1 MNKQTRKHCQFCRFQ
16 KCLAVGM
23 KPSWVM
29 TEDDKREKR
38 EKAVVRRMAL
48 EAKRSSK
55 PYKKSG
61 SASSAPRLSEI
72 DEREAKY
79 DFGTRPPLSVSASP
93 PYRSPK
99 EEQSSPKR
107 EPPSPN
113 YFIKEEPMSPGGLP
127 LHSMSL
133 SEFNQVEKRVKKD
146 EKTCNTVFEPL
157 PFFRDRSGLTQSRIA
172 LTSRSSLAL

>member
-1 MNKQTRKHCQFCRFQ
+1 MVNKQTRKHCQYCRFQ

-29 TEDDKREKR
+29 TEDDKKEKR
-38 EKAVVRRMAL
+38 EKAIMRRMAL

-61 SASSAPRLSEI
+61 GASAAPRLSEI
-72 DEREAKY
+72 DELEAKY
-79 DFGTRPPLSVSASP
+79 DFGARPQLSASASP

-99 EEQSSPKR
+99 EGLSSPKR
-107 EPPSPN
+107 EPPSPS

-127 LHSMSL
+127 IHSMSL
-133 SEFNQVEKRVKKD
+133 SEISQVEKRVKKPR
-146 EKTCNTVFEPL
+146 KLVTLFLNLAVF
-157 PFFRDRSGLTQSRIA
+157 SGPAGVASELC
-172 LTSRSSLAL
+172 

>member
-1 MNKQTRKHCQFCRFQ
+1 MVNKQTRKHCQYCRFQ

-38 EKAVVRRMAL
+38 EKAIIRRMAL
-48 EAKRSSK
+48 EAKRSTK

-61 SASSAPRLSEI
+61 SASTAPRLSEI
-72 DEREAKY
+72 DEHEAKY
-79 DFGTRPPLSVSASP
+79 DFGSRPPLSVSASP

-99 EEQSSPKR
+99 GEPSSPKR

-113 YFIKEEPMSPGGLP
+113 FYIKEEPMSPGGLP
-127 LHSMSL
+127 IHSMSL
-133 SEFNQVEKRVKKD
+133 SDFCQVEKRVNKPRKLV
-146 EKTCNTVFEPL
+146 T
-157 PFFRDRSGLTQSRIA
+157 PFLIALAFRDRHWLA
-172 LTSRSSLAL
+172 RSCTRPS